1 MSCEQSSRT
10 DMAVPGTKLQPTCNQ
25 AITYS
30 GLESDSLAS
39 KNNGPV
45 RDIFVQGCEA
55 RATIS
60 ALRTLFQPSEGES
73 QAWVVA
79 LEGISGP
86 FGDALALPGNG
97 CPVSQHSFQQPGHG
111 HGS

>member
-1 MSCEQSSRT
+1 
-10 DMAVPGTKLQPTCNQ
+10 MAVPGTKFLPTCNQ

-30 GLESDSLAS
+30 ELEPDSLTS
-39 KNNGPV
+39 KNNGSM

-60 ALRTLFQPSEGES
+60 ALRSLFQPSEGES

-86 FGDALALPGNG
+86 FGDALALPGDG
-97 CPVSQHSFQQPGHG
+97 CPVSQHNSQQPGHG
-111 HGS
+111 YGS